1 MSAMGSQGSL
11 VVAEKRAENIER
23 QLIEQYAKEIK
34 NLRAQLG
41 KLEAE
46 SERLKQVAEKA
57 KRQAEL
63 ELRQQITAGTGE
75 QHIRQATSKQKLT
88 IDLDAVSGAP
98 ASGPLSPSAASS
110 TASSEQES
118 SAGSTDSASTSST
131 SSSNPRESQSDAPS
145 TKPAPL
151 EVDPGSGRKTPR
163 SFLPIDSPL
172 GDAHAASSGDP
183 DPQSSS
189 GPAQDA
195 ADIDIPDAADAAPLG
210 SNPGAQSPSS
220 SSLSSPPIPQF
231 NGPYEIRLNAAV
243 KWGKEHFPEKGVDQF
258 ESGKLMAAAVLY
270 DVCTINS
277 WPVINYQNVRAL
289 KKKMENKLF
298 AVILCHVQDGLQL
311 SGRKPNHFV
320 VAIVDWKE
328 ETLGDY
334 TGNTCLLQCLTAVRS
349 YFGEITPQG
358 NQHLKRWFYL
368 EILLQ
373 HWVDC
378 HNEEATSADTQ
389 IAIAE
394 GPFAAGP
401 PLGSAGQHGNKAMVE
416 GVPND
421 GSIPQSPQS
430 AAHFTSAQ
438 FAPPAGPSR
447 KPLPNGPV
455 PATNAPAAS
464 PSPSNPDEVPQVQP
478 TSVPPP
484 LFGQGNDNDPAAS
497 HGVHNGVKY
506 QWMPCYGGEVLVLE
520 PTPNQ
525 YSDLK
530 EGPKDGSPLLFTV
543 AEELG
548 ARKQGAFIINTPK
561 ESRPVLPAQ
570 PTQTKT
576 CTTYKP
582 ELVGDDF
589 WRLYTLTA
597 TQSLPSLDNNPSNAG
612 SDIHALIKEYTEY
625 ISAAFQKRSES
636 IPGVAYQTDI
646 PAHSTKERENAF
658 LPLQSPIWHIRGNQ
672 LPREGIPGLH
682 TPTAYRGTK
691 GAPFAWHF
699 ENLKLGAINYLY
711 RGRKVWFLTEP
722 GSFDNAT
729 EAFSNVLGLE
739 ADHDQFLRHQALH
752 YGIKRLQSEGAPTI
766 GFMQEAWQMVVV
778 YPGAYHS
785 GFTVNYADQLYTYS
799 EEYKPCD
806 GRCHKDQ
813 EPITRELV
821 FPPEAETTPADE
833 EASSALRRSPRQV
846 ATLRPAPAKA
856 SMGSPRGPQKRKR
869 SAGERGSAIHTRQR
883 NPESHEPEDGQ
894 DGLQDEPPAK
904 QKENTPS
911 PQAIATLR
919 SARQNAPRVAKGT
932 SGKQHECDEQQGKTV
947 ESPRLRRNKRAAG
960 SNEPPSDEP
969 QSKRKPRPVAI
980 MAEHLRD
987 ANAIARLRGHIRAS
1001 RENGRLPELKVK
1013 EEDRVCAAVAYCKI
1027 AIQAKQSASY
1037 CGLRS
1042 WIAWASANKLIN
1054 LEKEKANRKRNF
1066 EDVLQRAHAEVATLS
1081 YVEGA
1086 VSEGYWFTIGRGGGR
1101 VSGSFA
1107 GRQGVPQKGLGRCR

>member
-1 MSAMGSQGSL
+1 
-11 VVAEKRAENIER
+11 
-23 QLIEQYAKEIK
+23 
-34 NLRAQLG
+34 
-41 KLEAE
+41 
-46 SERLKQVAEKA
+46 
-57 KRQAEL
+57 
-63 ELRQQITAGTGE
+63 
-75 QHIRQATSKQKLT
+75 
-88 IDLDAVSGAP
+88 
-98 ASGPLSPSAASS
+98 
-110 TASSEQES
+110 
-118 SAGSTDSASTSST
+118 
-131 SSSNPRESQSDAPS
+131 
-145 TKPAPL
+145 
-151 EVDPGSGRKTPR
+151 
-163 SFLPIDSPL
+163 
-172 GDAHAASSGDP
+172 
-183 DPQSSS
+183 
-189 GPAQDA
+189 
-195 ADIDIPDAADAAPLG
+195 
-210 SNPGAQSPSS
+210 
-220 SSLSSPPIPQF
+220 
-231 NGPYEIRLNAAV
+231 
-243 KWGKEHFPEKGVDQF
+243 
-258 ESGKLMAAAVLY
+258 
-270 DVCTINS
+270 
-277 WPVINYQNVRAL
+277 
-289 KKKMENKLF
+289 MENKLF

-311 SGRKPNHFV
+311 SGRKLNHFV

-328 ETLGDY
+328 ETVENLQGKSNGRSGRSGKFTHWGMQRDMAGRLREDCEKKLECKLENFPKKLGDY
-334 TGNTCLLQCLTAVRS
+334 TGNTYLLQCLTAVRS
-349 YFGEITPQG
+349 YFGEITPQS

-378 HNEEATSADTQ
+378 HNEEVTSTDTQ

-484 LFGQGNDNDPAAS
+484 LSGQGNDNDPAAS

-506 QWMPCYGGEVLVLE
+506 QWMPCYGGKVLVLE
-520 PTPNQ
+520 PTPDQ

-530 EGPKDGSPLLFTV
+530 EGPKDGSPMLFTV

-548 ARKQGAFIINTPK
+548 ARKQGAFIINTPE

-612 SDIHALIKEYTEY
+612 SDIHALIKEYKEY

-699 ENLKLGAINYLY
+699 EDLKLGAINYLY
-711 RGRKVWFLTEP
+711 RGRKVWFVTEP

-785 GFTVNYADQLYTYS
+785 GFSFMQEAWQMVVVYPGAYHSGFSAADSLAEAVNYADQLYTYP

-919 SARQNAPRVAKGT
+919 SARQNAPKVAKDT
-932 SGKQHECDEQQGKTV
+932 SGKQHECGEQQGETV
-947 ESPRLRRNKRAAG
+947 ESPRLRKNKRAAS
-960 SNEPPSDEP
+960 SNEPLSDEP

-1001 RENGRLPELKVK
+1001 RENGRLPKLKVK
-1013 EEDRVCAAVAYCKI
+1013 EENKVCAAIAYCKI
-1027 AIQAKQSASY
+1027 AIQAKQLAGY

-1042 WIAWASANKLIN
+1042 WIAWALANKLIN

-1066 EDVLQRAHAEVATLS
+1066 EDVLKRAHAKVATLS
-1081 YVEGA
+1081 YALRDYQRVGQNEMEQLKEQSARG
-1086 VSEGYWFTIGRGGGR
+1086 IGSQLAKVADEFLAALRGGKAYPR
-1101 VSGSFA
+1101 RAWEDAAETELVKLTLQQQVELLQLREA
-1107 GRQGVPQKGLGRCR
+1107 GAE